1 MVALKQMLFFPTYT
15 EWSALGGSMAVQICG
30 APESILPAVLNTLHA
45 EDVVEG
51 LDTNNTGHGNA
62 ICFL

>member
-1 MVALKQMLFFPTYT
+1 
-15 EWSALGGSMAVQICG
+15 MAVQICG